1 MTKFLN
7 GFKQFKF
14 TFYHWRMVMNG
25 SPPPRP
31 LYWELSYGDAN
42 YEWLMKNDQT
52 N

>member
-1 MTKFLN
+1 MTKSLN

-14 TFYHWRMVMNG
+14 AFYHWRMIMNG
-25 SPPPRP
+25 SHPPRP